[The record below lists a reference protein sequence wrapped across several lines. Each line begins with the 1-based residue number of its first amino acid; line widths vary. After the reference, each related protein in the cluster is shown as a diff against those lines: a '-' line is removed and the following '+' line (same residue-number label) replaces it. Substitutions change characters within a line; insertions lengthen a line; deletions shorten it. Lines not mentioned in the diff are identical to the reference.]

1 MKIFTI
7 YDSKTDAHVFMTAHE
22 NEETMKREI
31 IQRMAKGPMDQ
42 FAEDYTL
49 FEIAAYD
56 EVTGTITPYSAHRS
70 ITNLLG
76 LFPRVSNDGDAD
88 KQIDLERAR

>member
-7 YDSKTDAHVFMTAHE
+7 YDSKTDAHVMMMNHD
-22 NEETMKREI
+22 NEETMKRDVV
-31 IQRMAKGPMDQ
+31 QRLKGSQ
-42 FAEDYTL
+42 LETFAEDYTL

-70 ITNLLG
+70 ICNLMAI
-76 LFPRVSNDGDAD
+76 FPKHGMSDDGDSGQQLSAI
-88 KQIDLERAR
+88 Q